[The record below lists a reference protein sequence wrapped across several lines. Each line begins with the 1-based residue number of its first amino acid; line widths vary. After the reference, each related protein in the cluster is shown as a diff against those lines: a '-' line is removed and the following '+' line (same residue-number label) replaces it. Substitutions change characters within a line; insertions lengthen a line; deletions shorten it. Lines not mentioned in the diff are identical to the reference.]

1 VTEQVLM
8 GGAAFEA
15 LLSAIDVDQSLKDN
29 SHEAVHASS
38 VAKKDKAI
46 KKIKY
51 LAGLQKMGITPDQA
65 YVVRNVAVVPPVTR
79 PMMVQGGG
87 RLEYSDVNQLYRD
100 HIVSNETFKGL
111 KGVLPDESTM
121 LVNARKEMYNGL
133 KAVVGLGDPIS
144 PNSRGRDLKGLLV
157 QIAGKGSPKAG
168 LFHSKI
174 LSKKQD
180 FSGRGTIYAEPRLG
194 FNEMGIPK
202 DTLWSMYKFH
212 IIRDM
217 TRQGHS
223 YLNAEKAYNDRN
235 DSATTS
241 FGKIIKEVPIIANRN
256 PTLMKSNISAFYPV
270 PVEGNS
276 IGVNPLHLPL
286 FAGDYDGDA
295 LSLFLPMGPAAVKE
309 ARDKLMPSKQVYD
322 ARMGYGES
330 LIAPG
335 HEAILGSVHL
345 TEADMAK
352 KPQHFETEAHVLAAL
367 KAGTVDENTPI
378 TIGAKK

>member
-1 VTEQVLM
+1 MTEPVLV

-15 LLSAIDVDQSLKDN
+15 LLGAIDVNQSLKDH
-29 SHEAVHASS
+29 SHEAINATS
-38 VAKKDKAI
+38 VAKRDKAI

-51 LAGLQKMGITPDQA
+51 LAGLQKMGTTPDKA
-65 YVVRNVAVVPPVTR
+65 YVIRNVPVVPPITR
-79 PMMVQGGG
+79 PVMIQGGG
-87 RLEYSDVNQLYRD
+87 RLEFSDVNQLYRD
-100 HIVSNETFKGL
+100 HMLVNNSMKEL
-111 KGVLPDESTM
+111 KGVLPDEA
-121 LVNARKEMYNGL
+121 LVGERREMYNGL
-133 KAVVGLGDPIS
+133 KAVVGVGDPIS
-144 PNSRGRDLKGLLV
+144 GASRGRNLKGLLV
-157 QIAGKGSPKAG
+157 QIAGSGSPKGG

-194 FNEMGIPK
+194 FNEMAIPK

-217 TRQGHS
+217 ARQGHS
-223 YLNAEKAYNDRN
+223 YINAEKAYNERN

-241 FGKIIKEVPIIANRN
+241 FGKIIKEVPILANRN
-256 PTLMKSNISAFYPV
+256 PTLMKSNISGFFPV

-276 IGVNPLHLPL
+276 IGVNPLHLPM

-309 ARDKLMPSKQVYD
+309 ARDKLMPSKQIYD
-322 ARMGYGES
+322 ARMGFGES

-345 TEADMAK
+345 TEPDKDK
-352 KPQHFETEAHVLAAL
+352 KPQHFATEEHVLQAL
-367 KAGTVDENTPI
+367 KDGTVDENTPI
-378 TIGAKK
+378 TIGHR